1 MPAPAPAKT
10 ETVAAKSA
18 PAPAPKPAPPPPPE
32 DTWYFQAED
41 GEVYGPV
48 ERSELEEW
56 RREGRISPE
65 CRLRSSA
72 SEDWIV
78 PSDLFPEIVPAAPE
92 PEPEAEEPAAE
103 EQPVAKPGKK
113 KAAARTRGKSEEPA
127 EDGEEPRST
136 RSKAVAFVLAFFLFW
151 TGGHRFYL
159 GYPALGVALA
169 LTLGGLLIG
178 SWVDAFCILFGALPD
193 AEGRKLRD

>member
-1 MPAPAPAKT
+1 MPAPAAAKL

-18 PAPAPKPAPPPPPE
+18 PAVAPAPKPAPPPPQE
-32 DTWYFQAED
+32 DTWYFQAQD

-72 SEDWIV
+72 SEDWIA
-78 PSDLFPEIVPAAPE
+78 PGDIFPEIVPTE
-92 PEPEAEEPAAE
+92 PEPEAEEPVAE
-103 EQPVAKPGKK
+103 EQPQPKPGKK
-113 KAAARTRGKSEEPA
+113 KVAARTRAPA
-127 EDGEEPRST
+127 GEGDEDEEPRST

-151 TGGHRFYL
+151 TGAHRFYL

-169 LTLGGLLIG
+169 LTMGGLLIG

-193 AEGRKLRD
+193 AEGHKLRD